1 MIDLT
6 CLINYS
12 KEKIVLDSEIKLDL
26 SKYHDEDIKD
36 LSPLNIKGSID
47 RSEDDITI
55 NVSCEGKMLISDS
68 ISLDDVWYPFSFEID
83 ENIEEFVQKGEN
95 YLDFDEVL
103 WQNVVLEVPLR
114 YTLVEN
120 YNGYNGDGWKLVS
133 EEELNINN
141 PFIAL
146 QNTMDRSDE

>member
-6 CLINYS
+6 CLISYS
-12 KEKIVLDSEIKLDL
+12 KDRIDLGGEKELDL
-26 SKYHDEDIKD
+26 NKYHCDDIKK
-36 LSPLNIKGSID
+36 LSPLTINGEIK

-95 YLDFDEVL
+95 YLDFDDIL

-114 YTLVEN
+114 YTLVDN
-120 YNGYNGDGWKLVS
+120 YDGYNGDGWKLVS